1 MFEYQELIER
11 LSVDEVNSAVKKM
24 VETYDLT
31 GKYHERGN
39 DPHYIFNVKERLI
52 KKYFNL
58 SPEFLSLM
66 DDYAQKEYESQSFEF
81 PSIAYDMEYIKEEI
95 YSSLVN
101 YLESEAKKILV
112 DREHLRIPVGCKVD
126 FDSCLLH
133 NSYNNKVE
141 FYKDGGW
148 GIAEEDGLVI
158 VKNYMAWQPSKTHS
172 LLYGSSYLS
181 YEIQLSCP
189 YRIIQDRDTSLYG
202 ILSYESFY
210 ETVHCLYEE
219 IEVVDFQYY
228 NNSECH
234 FFIKAKKN
242 GKWGCFDEKCALIID
257 FKYDDI
263 SINEGYLE
271 CTKNAVC
278 LPDGARIYTDEY
290 IFKGKY
296 LYDRDG
302 TLLFGG
308 YDNLICSN
316 KYFKI
321 YFGTFY
327 EYFPLME
334 FYGEWGERLNYERS
348 ICLVLDKDFKTVIR
362 NKNGAFRMRK
372 GQKFS
377 SLTEVEQQIPSEFL
391 LSHQVDISDL
401 HEGFIYLKD
410 YKYKGER
417 ICKDESVIT
426 ILKLNENKEIAWTES
441 ANAIIESDYDIHIYR
456 KGTKYGVFD
465 ETGLK
470 PAIYDAILK
479 SEYNIPIYRIG
490 TKYGYFGESGQ
501 KPAMYD
507 AISRE
512 TPDGNIYVAVFESR
526 QDSSTLDADNP
537 NYDSCL
543 GLFIRY
549 YTIETN
555 GELVRVE
562 DNWDVFDPTE
572 SEWYPYDFVNKHY
585 RKVIEEIDDYS

>member
-11 LSVDEVNSAVKKM
+11 LSVDEVSSAVKKM

-31 GKYHERGN
+31 GKFF
-39 DPHYIFNVKERLI
+39 DSSWDKEKTF
-52 KKYFNL
+52 KKFFNL
-58 SPEFLSLM
+58 SPDFIEFFESM
-66 DDYAQKEYESQSFEF
+66 VDDELPMIDRYFPDTSEVKPGSYEL
-81 PSIAYDMEYIKEEI
+81 
-95 YSSLVN
+95 YSSLLK
-101 YLESEAKKILV
+101 YLELEAKKILD
-112 DREHLRIPVGCKVD
+112 DREYLRIPVGSKVD
-126 FDSCLLH
+126 FDSCMLH
-133 NSYNNKVE
+133 NSYINKVE

-158 VKNYMAWQPSKTHS
+158 VKNHMVWQPSQTRPI
-172 LLYGSSYLS
+172 LDNRDY
-181 YEIQLSCP
+181 LSCP

-219 IEVVDFQYY
+219 IEVEDYQYY

-271 CTKNAVC
+271 CTKNAVY
-278 LPDGARIYTDEY
+278 LPDGARIYADEY

-316 KYFKI
+316 NYFKI

-372 GQKFS
+372 GQRFS
-377 SLTEVEQQIPSEFL
+377 SITEVEELIPSEFL

-441 ANAIIESDYDIHIYR
+441 ANAIIDSDYDIHIYR

-479 SEYNIPIYRIG
+479 SNYNIPIYMIG
-490 TKYGYFGESGQ
+490 TKYGILKETEL

-526 QDSSTLDADNP
+526 NDSNTEYPDNP
-537 NYDSCL
+537 NYDSARC
-543 GLFIRY
+543 LFIRY
-549 YTIETN
+549 YTLETN

-585 RKVIEEIDDYS
+585 RKEIDDYSGLE